1 MHSVPYA
8 KETLVVLLGYGLGC
22 LTSGYYLVRWRTGE
36 DVRFIGSGS
45 VGARNVGRVLGPPGF
60 CLTVVCDFSKGLLAV
75 WLAEDFQLKPTG
87 VMLTVLAAAAG
98 HVSPVAV

>member
-8 KETLVVLLGYGLGC
+8 KETLLVLLGYGLGC

-45 VGARNVGRVLGPPGF
+45 VGASAIGEKCKGLRARRLPTIGWGRGPPSF
-60 CLTVVCDFSKGLLAV
+60 
-75 WLAEDFQLKPTG
+75 E
-87 VMLTVLAAAAG
+87 
-98 HVSPVAV
+98 